1 MKSVKIPNATYETL
15 QKNGCQLYD
24 SRFRFNECECVKTL
38 INVTFCRAEHSE
50 ASLPLLQRE

>member
-1 MKSVKIPNATYETL
+1 MKLCKKTAANYMTAA
-15 QKNGCQLYD
+15 
-24 SRFRFNECECVKTL
+24 FRFNECECVKTL

>member
-1 MKSVKIPNATYETL
+1 MKLCKKTAANYMTAALGSMSV
-15 QKNGCQLYD
+15 
-24 SRFRFNECECVKTL
+24 SVVKTL